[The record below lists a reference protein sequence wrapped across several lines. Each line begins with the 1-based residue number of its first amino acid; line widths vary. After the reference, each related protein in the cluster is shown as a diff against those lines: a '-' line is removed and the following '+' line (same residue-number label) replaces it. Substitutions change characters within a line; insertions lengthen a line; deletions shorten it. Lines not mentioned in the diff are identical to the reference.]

1 MGPKKGGK
9 KGKGKKAKDEGPQ
22 GPTPEEL
29 LAQIAVLN
37 VAKDKETQE
46 RNLMMLERDK
56 ISSFWEVKKEEYDK
70 LRAEF
75 RNKDRS
81 MEELEEA
88 HQLELKVYNQ
98 KMKHLLYEQQNMIAT
113 IKADNE
119 QALKLQREQ
128 FSKREG
134 ELV

>member
-1 MGPKKGGK
+1 MYIMFTYKWYHSAPKS
-9 KGKGKKAKDEGPQ
+9 Q
-22 GPTPEEL
+22 TIIVTL
-29 LAQIAVLN
+29 Q
-37 VAKDKETQE
+37 
-46 RNLMMLERDK
+46 
-56 ISSFWEVKKEEYDK
+56 
-70 LRAEF
+70 
-75 RNKDRS
+75 
-81 MEELEEA
+81 
-88 HQLELKVYNQ
+88 VYNQ

>member
-46 RNLMMLERDK
+46 RNLMMLERVRT
-56 ISSFWEVKKEEYDK
+56 SFFFIHLSRIV
-70 LRAEF
+70 RAEILENCF
-75 RNKDRS
+75 SQRIFITLVACWKTQSVFN
-81 MEELEEA
+81 EL
-88 HQLELKVYNQ
+88 
-98 KMKHLLYEQQNMIAT
+98 
-113 IKADNE
+113 
-119 QALKLQREQ
+119 
-128 FSKREG
+128 
-134 ELV
+134 